1 MHPSRQLPAALCCLL
16 FLALPYSLSS
26 QHCPQSRISVDLSDN
41 PAVQRL
47 LLEKSEGDQETL
59 LEQFEKWQRHPI
71 ILSRASVP
79 DISVL
84 PFLTHEEARRL
95 HALAR
100 DTAVTQ
106 QRIDAVLEDD
116 ADRLALLHACT
127 CLHPIASAPP
137 RLAIAFRGRLQQE
150 DQPRAGF
157 LDGRYPGSRM
167 RIQQRLRVEAGS
179 HMTAGVLVEKDPG
192 EPSLTDH
199 LAAFLAFDD
208 IGPLRRVVLGD
219 FAVSSGQGLVFWQR
233 FGLSKGGEAA
243 RVARS
248 AALLSPFAS
257 ATEGFAARGIAAQL
271 GNDSWDALIFYSGRG
286 RNASIDSEHG
296 TAGTFSIDGLHR
308 TVSEVSRKNS
318 VQERMLGGHLGIR
331 IPVTGGILSLGSSA
345 MGARYTRPSRS
356 RSPFGFEGDEA
367 WLVGMDVRWTRE
379 RLTLFGETAFSHTQV
394 SACLAGL
401 EASLT
406 PAVEL
411 ALLVRRYHERFISL
425 HGSAFGERDGI
436 QNEQG
441 VYIGM
446 RLRPVRGVTLNMWVD
461 LYRFPNRTYFVH
473 LPSSGDEAL
482 CALEYKVFV
491 GTMLRFRLR
500 QMRKDQTV
508 ATQDVLGREIRP
520 IARRVNRGIRLE
532 LQHEAK
538 SGARLRLRAEYQ
550 HTAYDLFLP
559 AADGLLLSADLRV
572 RPLPRLSFLGR
583 LTAYDTDS
591 WDARLYQFEH
601 DVRGVMRNAVL
612 YGDGL
617 RCYLLMQWQFLPTM
631 AVGMRYAVTIKDG
644 LREMGSGAD
653 LIRGD
658 RLGNVSIQLDAAF

>member
-1 MHPSRQLPAALCCLL
+1 MNPSRQLPAALCCLF
-16 FLALPYSLSS
+16 FLALPCSLSS
-26 QHCPQSRISVDLSDN
+26 QHCPQSRISADLSDN
-41 PAVQRL
+41 SALQRL

-59 LEQFEKWQRHPI
+59 LEQFEEWQRHPI

-84 PFLTHEEARRL
+84 PFLTHDEARRL

-127 CLHPIASAPP
+127 CLHSISPAPP
-137 RLAIAFRGRLQQE
+137 RLAITFRGRLQQE
-150 DQPRAGF
+150 DQPRAGY

-179 HMTAGVLVEKDPG
+179 HVTAGVLAEKDPG
-192 EPSLTDH
+192 EQSLADH

-233 FGLSKGGEAA
+233 FGLSKGGEPA

-248 AALLSPFAS
+248 ADLLSPFVS
-257 ATEGFAARGIAAQL
+257 ATEGFAARGIATQL
-271 GNDSWDALIFYSGRG
+271 GSDSWDALIFYSGRG

-296 TAGTFSIDGLHR
+296 TAGAFSIDGLHR
-308 TVSEVSRKNS
+308 TASEVARKNS
-318 VQERMLGGHLGIR
+318 VQERLLGGHFGVR
-331 IPVTGGILSLGSSA
+331 MPVTGGTLSFGGSA
-345 MGARYTRPSRS
+345 LGARYTPASRS

-367 WLVGMDVRWTRE
+367 WLTGMDVRWTRE
-379 RLTLFGETAFSHTQV
+379 RLTLFGEAAYCHTKV
-394 SACLAGL
+394 SAWLAGL

-406 PAVEL
+406 PAVEM
-411 ALLVRRYHERFISL
+411 ALLARHYHERFISL

-441 VYIGM
+441 VYFGM
-446 RLRPVRGVTLNMWVD
+446 RLRPFRGFTLNMWVD

-482 CALEYKVFV
+482 CALEYRLCV
-491 GTMLRFRLR
+491 GTMVRFRLR
-500 QMRKDQTV
+500 QIRKDQTI
-508 ATQDVLGREIRP
+508 ATQDAIGRDIRP
-520 IARRVNRGIRLE
+520 IARRVNRGVRIE
-532 LQHEAK
+532 LQHEGRN
-538 SGARLRLRAEYQ
+538 GARLRLRAEYQ

-559 AADGLLLSADLRV
+559 TADGLLLSVDLRV

-601 DVRGVMRNAVL
+601 DVRGVMRNAAL

-617 RCYLLMQWQFLPTM
+617 RGYLLMQWQTLPTV

-644 LREMGSGAD
+644 LREMGNGAD

-658 RLGNVSIQLDAAF
+658 RLGHVSIQLDAVF